1 MDSTGE
7 RRLRK
12 TCTLR
17 AMIRI
22 ETDAGWTLIEH
33 REHARLAGRI
43 AAHWGNDEFAVPEP
57 RADILEAVTRHDDAW
72 VVRDAV
78 PFLTREGRPGAFSQ
92 ELVGKNGAF
101 EEIDFA
107 DYLAVRERAT
117 EAVAADNP
125 YAAIIV
131 SMHTFDLVASQT
143 DPQALSEWDRKLRRR
158 FLDGQLHR
166 QVELIGLLEGRS
178 PLNEDLGP
186 TEVLR
191 AFEFL
196 DACDSLS
203 LAMCVRFPRAISLR
217 HTHPRR
223 DETSAELVCTPLG
236 GDTYR
241 VAPYPF
247 DKDQL
252 NFEAPCRNVAGKT
265 FAGDEAFHAAYA
277 AAPIGRLEVTIVR

>member
-1 MDSTGE
+1 
-7 RRLRK
+7 
-12 TCTLR
+12 
-17 AMIRI
+17 MIRI

-43 AAHWGNDEFAVPEP
+43 AAHWGNDEFAAPEP
-57 RADILEAVTRHDDAW
+57 RADVLEAVTRHDDAW
-72 VVRDAV
+72 VVRDAL

-92 ELVGKNGAF
+92 ELVGKYGAF

-131 SMHTFDLVASQT
+131 SMHTFELVASQT

-166 QVELIGLLEGRS
+166 QVELIGLLEGRMS
-178 PLNEDLGP
+178 LNEELGP
-186 TEVLR
+186 AEVLR

-196 DACDSLS
+196 EACDSLS
-203 LAMCVRFPRAISLR
+203 LAACVRYPGPISMR
-217 HTHPRR
+217 HAHPRR
-223 DETSAELVCTPLG
+223 DGTVAELVCTPLG

-247 DKDQL
+247 DKDEL
-252 NFEAPCRNVAGKT
+252 NFEAPCRNVAAKT
-265 FAGDEAFHAAYA
+265 FSDGAAFSAAYA
-277 AAPIGRLEVTIVR
+277 TAPIGRLQVTIVR